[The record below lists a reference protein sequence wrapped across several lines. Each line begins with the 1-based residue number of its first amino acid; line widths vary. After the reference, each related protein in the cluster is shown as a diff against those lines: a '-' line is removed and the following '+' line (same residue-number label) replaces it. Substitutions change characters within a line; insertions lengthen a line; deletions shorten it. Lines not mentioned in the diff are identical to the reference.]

1 MAVFVYLSPE
11 IGCFLGPVPVVT
23 KLPKLSLG
31 GHGIP
36 PAGVGQHK
44 RASLFSVE
52 GTIAYLMDLM
62 RIQLLP
68 FESHRA
74 TPQMEAKCIEKTT
87 DLELPPGSNKIDL
100 EGLGFWKLDSFGQ
113 CSRVPS
119 GSRHPTRS
127 SLHTSGILLH
137 PPRWCQINNQT
148 LPYMYIYPIGLQ
160 WPPLCCNGPIVAA
173 RPTGTGLQL

>member
-1 MAVFVYLSPE
+1 MAVFVYLSAE

-23 KLPKLSLG
+23 KLPKLPLR

-74 TPQMEAKCIEKTT
+74 TPQMEAKYIQKTT
-87 DLELPPGSNKIDL
+87 DLELPPGGNKIDL

-148 LPYMYIYPIGLQ
+148 LPYIYIYI
-160 WPPLCCNGPIVAA
+160 IY
-173 RPTGTGLQL
+173 

>member
-23 KLPKLSLG
+23 KLPKLPLR

-74 TPQMEAKCIEKTT
+74 TPQMEAKYIKKQLIWSSPPVVTKLIWRASDSGNWIRLGNAVVYHLVAGTQPEVLYTP
-87 DLELPPGSNKIDL
+87 LEFCYIPPV
-100 EGLGFWKLDSFGQ
+100 
-113 CSRVPS
+113 VPS
-119 GSRHPTRS
+119 K
-127 SLHTSGILLH
+127 
-137 PPRWCQINNQT
+137 
-148 LPYMYIYPIGLQ
+148 
-160 WPPLCCNGPIVAA
+160 
-173 RPTGTGLQL
+173 

>member
-23 KLPKLSLG
+23 KLPKFPMR

-74 TPQMEAKCIEKTT
+74 TPQMEARHIEKTT
-87 DLELPPGSNKIDL
+87 DLELPPGGNKIDL

-148 LPYMYIYPIGLQ
+148 LPYVYVYYVYIYIY
-160 WPPLCCNGPIVAA
+160 IS
-173 RPTGTGLQL
+173 